1 MEAVT
6 RLSNRCS
13 RVKNLLRGGQ
23 TWPMIAAMKL
33 EPGVRL
39 GAYQILGE
47 LGRGGMATVYRA
59 YQPTLEREVA
69 LKVLPDF
76 LVEQPGFKARFHR
89 EAVAVARLQHPNI
102 LSVFDH
108 GEQDGVTYIVSEYVE
123 GGTLAARLGA
133 PIQLDYC
140 VRLLRP
146 VADALDYAHSEGVVH
161 RDVKPSNILLDR
173 RGVPILSDFG
183 LARVAESADS
193 ERLTQTGA
201 MVGTPTYMAPEQCA
215 GHEAGPPADIYALG
229 VIAFEMITGRVPFNA
244 PTPLGVIAAHQ
255 MTPPPSPRKLNP
267 SLPES
272 VVQPILTCLAK
283 DPRQR
288 QETATEFVEQLAIAV
303 AASATQYPLTPPPM
317 TPQPSAPSG
326 MQPPMTPSPSYP
338 ATPTYVA
345 PMTPAPPPAPAPPA
359 YTPPP
364 ATPYP
369 AYTAPAPAYT
379 PPPPTPSPYAP
390 AAYAAPQ
397 APVAT
402 PPPAYGAYTPM
413 PAWGTQQPAA
423 RRSGL
428 ASWVSIVLWVGVAFG
443 VATIITAAVIE
454 IGGSEL
460 QTSDRVFWLLVGIA
474 GALATSLCLAAV
486 LGLGARDRW
495 GPAMAWTS
503 VAVLAITVVGAPLA
517 AAVGW
522 GLSQAKGQLVD
533 TQPRPGSGM
542 RLGSAGIAALLT
554 LLIAS
559 STSVW
564 GWTHTGGVTT
574 NVSSTPCTILQAGTA
589 LASSAVG
596 SECPNF
602 EVASNAFKL
611 DCRTI
616 ASLPSS
622 LVPGSWDFNKSVD
635 GGGAT
640 IAVRTDG
647 CHFDAPTYNVEGY
660 VKSASTLDSG
670 PLLLVADFVPPS
682 AAGDVGFLFGCDS
695 HCVDADLDTE
705 NNKVYLFEDGNKLV
719 EQQVQPVSGTNRL
732 VVVYQGQ
739 KVRVWLNGTMVT
751 TESITRVHGA
761 GNYYWFHVSYDKSKP
776 VDSMLIQMAIYKL
789 AA

>member
-1 MEAVT
+1 
-6 RLSNRCS
+6 
-13 RVKNLLRGGQ
+13 
-23 TWPMIAAMKL
+23 MIAAMKL
-33 EPGVRL
+33 EPGTRL
-39 GAYQILGE
+39 GPYQILGE

-108 GEQDGVTYIVSEYVE
+108 AEQDSVTYIVSEYVE

-183 LARVAESADS
+183 LARIAETAES

-288 QETATEFVEQLAIAV
+288 QETATEFIEQLAIAV
-303 AASATQYPLTPPPM
+303 ASTATQYPLTPPPM
-317 TPQPSAPSG
+317 TSQPPAPSG
-326 MQPPMTPSPSYP
+326 MQPPMTTSPSYP

-345 PMTPAPPPAPAPPA
+345 PRTPAPPSAPAVTPAA
-359 YTPPP
+359 YTPAP

-369 AYTAPAPAYT
+369 VYTAAAPAYT

-390 AAYAAPQ
+390 AAYGAAQ

-413 PAWGTQQPAA
+413 PAWGTPQQQPAA
-423 RRSGL
+423 RRGGL

-443 VATIITAAVIE
+443 IATIITAGVIE
-454 IGGSEL
+454 IGGTGL

-495 GPAMAWTS
+495 GPTVAWTS
-503 VAVLAITVVGAPLA
+503 VAVLAITVIGAPLA

-533 TQPRPGSGM
+533 AQPRPGSGM

-564 GWTHTGGVTT
+564 GWTHTDTGGSSLTG
-574 NVSSTPCTILQAGTA
+574 NVTPCTVLQPGTQ
-589 LASSAVG
+589 LAESAVG
-596 SECPNF
+596 SQCPGF
-602 EVASNAFKL
+602 SVASTAFQL
-611 DCRTI
+611 DCRAI

-622 LVPGSWDFNKSVD
+622 VDQGSYDLSKSAD

-640 IAVRTDG
+640 VAVRTDG
-647 CHFDAPTYNVEGY
+647 CHFDSPAYNVEGY
-660 VKSASTLDSG
+660 IRSVSTLDVG

-682 AAGDVGFLFGCDS
+682 AAGDVGFLFGCDG
-695 HCVDADLDTE
+695 HCVDADLDTDTKE
-705 NNKVYLFEDGNKLV
+705 VYLFEDGNKLV
-719 EQQVQPVSGTNRL
+719 EQQVQPLAGTNRL

-739 KVRVWLNGTMVT
+739 QVRVWLNGNLVT
-751 TESITRVHGA
+751 TENITRVHGA
-761 GNYYWFHVSYDKSKP
+761 GHYYWFHLSYEKSKP
-776 VDSMLIQMAIYKL
+776 VDSTLIQMAIYKL

>member
-1 MEAVT
+1 
-6 RLSNRCS
+6 
-13 RVKNLLRGGQ
+13 
-23 TWPMIAAMKL
+23 MIPAMKL
-33 EPGVRL
+33 EPGTHL
-39 GAYQILGE
+39 GQYQILGE

-59 YQPTLEREVA
+59 YQATLEREVA

-183 LARVAESADS
+183 LARIAESAES

-215 GHEAGPPADIYALG
+215 GHDAGPPADIYALG
-229 VIAFEMITGRVPFNA
+229 VIAFEMVTGRVPFSA

-255 MTPPPSPRKLNP
+255 VTPPPSPRKLNP

-288 QETATEFVEQLAIAV
+288 QETATEFIEQLAIAV
-303 AASATQYPLTPPPM
+303 APSPSQYPLTPPPL
-317 TPQPSAPSG
+317 TQPPPTSSG
-326 MQPPMTPSPSYP
+326 MQPPVTASPSSP
-338 ATPTYVA
+338 PTPTYVA
-345 PMTPAPPPAPAPPA
+345 PRTPAPPSAPAVTPAPPA

-369 AYTAPAPAYT
+369 AYAPQ
-379 PPPPTPSPYAP
+379 PPTPSPYAP
-390 AAYAAPQ
+390 PAYAAPQ
-397 APVAT
+397 APVVTA
-402 PPPAYGAYTPM
+402 PPAYGAYTPP
-413 PAWGTQQPAA
+413 PAWGAPPPAA
-423 RRSGL
+423 RRAGL

-443 VATIITAAVIE
+443 VATIITAAILE
-454 IGGSEL
+454 IGGGGL
-460 QTSDRVFWLLVGIA
+460 QTSDRIFWLLVGIA

-495 GPAMAWTS
+495 GPAMGWTS

-533 TQPRPGSGM
+533 AQPRPGSGM
-542 RLGSAGIAALLT
+542 RLASAGIAAVLT

-559 STSVW
+559 SASAW
-564 GWTHTGGVTT
+564 GWTHSSAATPTAGTT
-574 NVSSTPCTILQAGTA
+574 TPCTVLQPGTA
-589 LASSAVG
+589 LTRSAVG

-602 EVASNAFKL
+602 SAASSAFQI

-616 ASLPSS
+616 ASLPDT
-622 LVPGSWDFNKSVD
+622 LDQGSYDLNKKAD
-635 GGGAT
+635 GGGAS

-647 CHFDAPTYNVEGY
+647 CHFQSPAYNIESYFDG
-660 VKSASTLDSG
+660 KSALDPG
-670 PLLLVADFVPPS
+670 PLLLVADFIPSSPPGFS
-682 AAGDVGFLFGCDS
+682 GFLFGCDPS
-695 HCVDADLDTE
+695 KCIDTDFE
-705 NNKVYLFEDGNKLV
+705 TDTSKVYVYEDGQSLV
-719 EQQVQPVSGTNRL
+719 ESQVQALGGVNRL
-732 VVVYQGQ
+732 VVAYQGQ
-739 KVRVWLNGTMVT
+739 KVRVWMNGTLVT
-751 TESITRVHGA
+751 TTRITRIRGA
-761 GNYYWFHVSYDKSKP
+761 GSYYWFFVSYDKSQP
-776 VDSMLIQMAIYKL
+776 VDSVLVQMAIYKL

>member
-1 MEAVT
+1 
-6 RLSNRCS
+6 
-13 RVKNLLRGGQ
+13 
-23 TWPMIAAMKL
+23 MIAAMKL

-59 YQPTLEREVA
+59 YQPALEREVA

-183 LARVAESADS
+183 LARVAESAES

-215 GHEAGPPADIYALG
+215 GHEAGPAADIYALG

-288 QETATEFVEQLAIAV
+288 QETAAEFVEQLAIAV

-317 TPQPSAPSG
+317 TSQPSAPSG

-338 ATPTYVA
+338 ATPTYVT
-345 PMTPAPPPAPAPPA
+345 PMTP
-359 YTPPP
+359 
-364 ATPYP
+364 
-369 AYTAPAPAYT
+369 APAPAYT

-413 PAWGTQQPAA
+413 PAWGAQQPPV

-460 QTSDRVFWLLVGIA
+460 ETSDRVLWLLVGIA
-474 GALATSLCLAAV
+474 GALAASLCLAAV

-495 GPAMAWTS
+495 GPAIAWTS

-542 RLGSAGIAALLT
+542 RLGSAGIAAVLT
-554 LLIAS
+554 LLVAS

-564 GWTHTGGVTT
+564 GWTHSDVTT

-602 EVASNAFKL
+602 AVASNAFKL
-611 DCRTI
+611 DCRTV

-622 LVPGSWDFNKSVD
+622 LIQGSWDFNKSVD

-647 CHFDAPTYNVEGY
+647 CHFDSPAYNVEGY
-660 VKSASTLDSG
+660 VKSASTLDAG
-670 PLLLVADFVPPS
+670 PLLLVADFVPPA
-682 AAGDVGFLFGCDS
+682 AAGDVGFLFGCDG
-695 HCVDADLDTE
+695 HCIDADLDTE
-705 NNKVYLFEDGNKLV
+705 TNKVYVFEDGNKLV
-719 EQQVQPVSGTNRL
+719 EQQVQPLAGTNRL

-751 TESITRVHGA
+751 TENITRVHGA
-761 GNYYWFHVSYDKSKP
+761 GNYYWFHISYDKSKP
-776 VDSMLIQMAIYKL
+776 VDSLLLQMAIYKL

>member
-1 MEAVT
+1 
-6 RLSNRCS
+6 
-13 RVKNLLRGGQ
+13 
-23 TWPMIAAMKL
+23 MIAAMKL
-33 EPGVRL
+33 EPGTRL
-39 GAYQILGE
+39 GPYQILGE

-59 YQPTLEREVA
+59 YQPALEREVA

-108 GEQDGVTYIVSEYVE
+108 AEQDGVTYIVSEYVE

-183 LARVAESADS
+183 LARIAETAES

-288 QETATEFVEQLAIAV
+288 QETATEFIEQLAIAV
-303 AASATQYPLTPPPM
+303 ASTATQYPFTPPPIAS
-317 TPQPSAPSG
+317 QPPAPSG

-345 PMTPAPPPAPAPPA
+345 PRTPAPPSAPAPPT

-364 ATPYP
+364 AIPYP
-369 AYTAPAPAYT
+369 
-379 PPPPTPSPYAP
+379 
-390 AAYAAPQ
+390 
-397 APVAT
+397 
-402 PPPAYGAYTPM
+402 
-413 PAWGTQQPAA
+413 
-423 RRSGL
+423 

-443 VATIITAAVIE
+443 IATIITAAVIE

-503 VAVLAITVVGAPLA
+503 VAVLAITVIGAPLA

-533 TQPRPGSGM
+533 AQPRPGSGM
-542 RLGSAGIAALLT
+542 RLGSAGIAAALT

-559 STSVW
+559 SASVW
-564 GWTHTGGVTT
+564 GWTHSDAGGSDSTS
-574 NVSSTPCTILQAGTA
+574 NATPCTVLQPGTQ
-589 LASSAVG
+589 LKQSAVG
-596 SECPNF
+596 TQCPGF
-602 EVASNAFKL
+602 SAASTAFQL

-616 ASLPSS
+616 ASLPNS
-622 LVPGSWDFNKSVD
+622 LDQGSYDLNKKAD

-647 CHFDAPTYNVEGY
+647 CHFESPAYQIESYFESSSKLDA
-660 VKSASTLDSG
+660 G
-670 PLLLVADFVPPS
+670 PLLLVADFVPSSTP
-682 AAGDVGFLFGCDS
+682 GYTGFLFGCDG
-695 HCVDADLDTE
+695 HCVDADFESD
-705 NNKVYLFEDGNKLV
+705 NKKVYVYEDGQSLV
-719 EQQVQPVSGTNRL
+719 ESQLQPLAGVNRI
-732 VVVYQGQ
+732 VVAYQDQ
-739 KVRVWLNGTMVT
+739 KVRVWLNGTLVT
-751 TESITRVHGA
+751 TQGLTRVRPA
-761 GNYYWFHVSYDKSKP
+761 GNYYWYLVNLDKSQP
-776 VDSMLIQMAIYKL
+776 ADSVLVQMAIYKL

>member
-1 MEAVT
+1 
-6 RLSNRCS
+6 
-13 RVKNLLRGGQ
+13 
-23 TWPMIAAMKL
+23 
-33 EPGVRL
+33 
-39 GAYQILGE
+39 
-47 LGRGGMATVYRA
+47 
-59 YQPTLEREVA
+59 
-69 LKVLPDF
+69 
-76 LVEQPGFKARFHR
+76 
-89 EAVAVARLQHPNI
+89 
-102 LSVFDH
+102 
-108 GEQDGVTYIVSEYVE
+108 
-123 GGTLAARLGA
+123 
-133 PIQLDYC
+133 
-140 VRLLRP
+140 
-146 VADALDYAHSEGVVH
+146 
-161 RDVKPSNILLDR
+161 
-173 RGVPILSDFG
+173 
-183 LARVAESADS
+183 
-193 ERLTQTGA
+193 
-201 MVGTPTYMAPEQCA
+201 MAPEQCA
-215 GHEAGPPADIYALG
+215 GHEAGPSADIYALG

-317 TPQPSAPSG
+317 TPQPPAPSG

-345 PMTPAPPPAPAPPA
+345 PMTPA
-359 YTPPP
+359 
-364 ATPYP
+364 
-369 AYTAPAPAYT
+369 YTAPAPAYT

-390 AAYAAPQ
+390 VAYAAPQ

-402 PPPAYGAYTPM
+402 PPPAYGAHTPM
-413 PAWGTQQPAA
+413 PAWGAQQPPV

-443 VATIITAAVIE
+443 IATIITAAVIE

-460 QTSDRVFWLLVGIA
+460 ETSDRVLWLLVGIA
-474 GALATSLCLAAV
+474 GALAASLCLAAK

-495 GPAMAWTS
+495 GPAIAWTS

-542 RLGSAGIAALLT
+542 RLGSAGIAAVLT
-554 LLIAS
+554 LLVAS
-559 STSVW
+559 STSIW
-564 GWTHTGGVTT
+564 GWTHASDVTT
-574 NVSSTPCTILQAGTA
+574 DVSSTPCSILKAGTA

-602 EVASNAFKL
+602 AVASNAFKL
-611 DCRTI
+611 DCRTV

-622 LVPGSWDFNKSVD
+622 LVQGSWDFNKSVD

-647 CHFDAPTYNVEGY
+647 CHFDAPAYNVEGY
-660 VKSASTLDSG
+660 VKSASTLDAG
-670 PLLLVADFVPPS
+670 PLLLVADFVPPAS
-682 AAGDVGFLFGCDS
+682 PGDVGFLFGCDG
-695 HCVDADLDTE
+695 HCIDADLDTE
-705 NNKVYLFEDGNKLV
+705 TNKVYLFEDGNKLV
-719 EQQVQPVSGTNRL
+719 EQQVQPLSGTNRL

-761 GNYYWFHVSYDKSKP
+761 GNYYWFHISYDKSKP

-789 AA
+789 AT

>member
-1 MEAVT
+1 MEAAS

-13 RVKNLLRGGQ
+13 RVKNLLLGEQ

-33 EPGVRL
+33 EPGARL
-39 GAYQILGE
+39 GQYQILGE

-59 YQPTLEREVA
+59 YQPALEREVA

-183 LARVAESADS
+183 LARVAESAES

-283 DPRQR
+283 DPRER
-288 QETATEFVEQLAIAV
+288 QETATEFIEQLAIAV
-303 AASATQYPLTPPPM
+303 APSATQYPLTPPPM
-317 TPQPSAPSG
+317 TPQPPAPSG
-326 MQPPMTPSPSYP
+326 MEPAMTQSPSYP
-338 ATPTYVA
+338 PTPTYVA
-345 PMTPAPPPAPAPPA
+345 PRTPAPQPAPTPPA

-369 AYTAPAPAYT
+369 AYAAPSPAYA
-379 PPPPTPSPYAP
+379 PPQPPATPSPYAP
-390 AAYAAPQ
+390 AA
-397 APVAT
+397 T
-402 PPPAYGAYTPM
+402 PPPAYGTYTPM
-413 PAWGTQQPAA
+413 PAWGAPQPAA

-428 ASWVSIVLWVGVAFG
+428 PSWVSIMLWVSVAFG
-443 VATIITAAVIE
+443 IATMITAAVIE
-454 IGGSEL
+454 IGGSGL
-460 QTSDRVFWLLVGIA
+460 QTSDRVFWLLAGIA

-503 VAVLAITVVGAPLA
+503 VAVLAITVIGAPLA

-533 TQPRPGSGM
+533 AQPRPGSAM
-542 RLGSAGIAALLT
+542 RLGSAGIAAVLT
-554 LLIAS
+554 LLVAS
-559 STSVW
+559 STSAW
-564 GWTHTGGVTT
+564 GWTHSNAGGSNPT
-574 NVSSTPCTILQAGTA
+574 VSATPCKVLQPGTQ
-589 LASSAVG
+589 LTEGAVG
-596 SECPNF
+596 TQCPGF
-602 EVASNAFKL
+602 SVASAAFQL

-616 ASLPSS
+616 ASLPGS
-622 LVPGSWDFNKSVD
+622 LDQGSYDLNKNAD

-640 IAVRTDG
+640 VAVRTDG
-647 CHFDAPTYNVEGY
+647 CHFDAPAYNVEGY
-660 VKSASTLDSG
+660 IKSASTVDAG

-682 AAGDVGFLFGCDS
+682 AAGDVGFLWGCDG

-719 EQQVQPVSGTNRL
+719 EQQVQPLAGTNRL

-739 KVRVWLNGTMVT
+739 KVRVWLNGTLVT
-751 TESITRVHGA
+751 TETITRVHGA
-761 GNYYWFHVSYDKSKP
+761 GNYYWFHISYDKSRP
-776 VDSMLIQMAIYKL
+776 VDSLLIQMAVYKL

>member
-1 MEAVT
+1 
-6 RLSNRCS
+6 
-13 RVKNLLRGGQ
+13 
-23 TWPMIAAMKL
+23 
-33 EPGVRL
+33 
-39 GAYQILGE
+39 
-47 LGRGGMATVYRA
+47 
-59 YQPTLEREVA
+59 
-69 LKVLPDF
+69 
-76 LVEQPGFKARFHR
+76 
-89 EAVAVARLQHPNI
+89 
-102 LSVFDH
+102 
-108 GEQDGVTYIVSEYVE
+108 
-123 GGTLAARLGA
+123 
-133 PIQLDYC
+133 
-140 VRLLRP
+140 
-146 VADALDYAHSEGVVH
+146 
-161 RDVKPSNILLDR
+161 VKPSNILLDR

-183 LARVAESADS
+183 LARVAESAES

-215 GHEAGPPADIYALG
+215 GQEAGPPADIYALG

-272 VVQPILTCLAK
+272 VVLPILTCLAK

-288 QETATEFVEQLAIAV
+288 QETATEFIEQLAIAV
-303 AASATQYPLTPPPM
+303 AASASQYPLTPPPM
-317 TPQPSAPSG
+317 APQSPPPSG

-345 PMTPAPPPAPAPPA
+345 PMTPAPPPAPA
-359 YTPPP
+359 
-364 ATPYP
+364 TPYP
-369 AYTAPAPAYT
+369 VYTAPAPEYT

-397 APVAT
+397 APVTT

-413 PAWGTQQPAA
+413 PAWGTLQPAA
-423 RRSGL
+423 SRSGL

-474 GALATSLCLAAV
+474 GALVISLCLAAV
-486 LGLGARDRW
+486 LSLGARDRW
-495 GPAMAWTS
+495 GPAIAWTS

-542 RLGSAGIAALLT
+542 RLGSAGIAALLM

-564 GWTHTGGVTT
+564 GWTHTSDVTT
-574 NVSSTPCTILQAGTA
+574 DVSTTPCTILQAGTA
-589 LASSAVG
+589 LAASAVG

-602 EVASNAFKL
+602 AVASDAFKL

-622 LVPGSWDFNKSVD
+622 MVEGSYDLNKSVD

-647 CHFDAPTYNVEGY
+647 CHFDSPAYNVEGY
-660 VKSASTLDSG
+660 LKSASTLDAG

-682 AAGDVGFLFGCDS
+682 AAGDVGFLFGCDG

-719 EQQVQPVSGTNRL
+719 EQQVQPLAGTNRL

-751 TESITRVHGA
+751 TESITRAHGA
-761 GNYYWFHVSYDKSKP
+761 GNYYWFHLSYDKSKS

>member
-1 MEAVT
+1 
-6 RLSNRCS
+6 
-13 RVKNLLRGGQ
+13 
-23 TWPMIAAMKL
+23 MIAAMKL
-33 EPGVRL
+33 EPGTRL
-39 GAYQILGE
+39 GPYQILGE

-108 GEQDGVTYIVSEYVE
+108 AEQDGVTYIVSEYVE

-183 LARVAESADS
+183 LARVAEAADS

-283 DPRQR
+283 DPRER
-288 QETATEFVEQLAIAV
+288 QETATEFIEQLAVAV
-303 AASATQYPLTPPPM
+303 ATIAPQYPLTPPPM
-317 TPQPSAPSG
+317 TSQTSAPSG
-326 MQPPMTPSPSYP
+326 MQPPLTPSPAYP
-338 ATPTYVA
+338 PTPTYVA
-345 PMTPAPPPAPAPPA
+345 PRTPAPPSAPAMTPPPPTPAPPSYA
-359 YTPPP
+359 PPP

-369 AYTAPAPAYT
+369 AYSAAAPAYT
-379 PPPPTPSPYAP
+379 PPPPSPSPYMP
-390 AAYAAPQ
+390 AGYAAAPQ

-413 PAWGTQQPAA
+413 QQWGMPQPPQPAS
-423 RRSGL
+423 RRGGL

-443 VATIITAAVIE
+443 IATIITAAVVE
-454 IGGSEL
+454 VGGSGL
-460 QTSDRVFWLLVGIA
+460 QTSDRVFWLLAGIA
-474 GALATSLCLAAV
+474 GALATSLCIAAV

-503 VAVLAITVVGAPLA
+503 VAVLAITVIGAPLA

-542 RLGSAGIAALLT
+542 RLGSAGIAAVLT

-559 STSVW
+559 SASAW
-564 GWTHTGGVTT
+564 GWTHASNTGGTGPT
-574 NVSSTPCTILQAGTA
+574 GNNTPCAVLQPGAQ
-589 LASSAVG
+589 LAQSAVG
-596 SECPNF
+596 SQCPGF
-602 EVASNAFKL
+602 AVASTAFQL

-616 ASLPSS
+616 ASLPNS
-622 LVPGSWDFNKSVD
+622 LDQGSYDLTKGAD

-647 CHFDAPTYNVEGY
+647 CHFDAPAYNIEGY
-660 VKSASTLDSG
+660 IKSASMLDAG

-682 AAGDVGFLFGCDS
+682 AAGDVGFLFGCDG

-705 NNKVYLFEDGNKLV
+705 NNKVYLFEDGKQLV
-719 EQQVQPVSGTNRL
+719 EQQVQPLNGTNRL
-732 VVVYQGQ
+732 VAVYQGQ
-739 KVRVWLNGTMVT
+739 KVRVWLNGSLVT
-751 TESITRVHGA
+751 TETITRVHAA

-776 VDSMLIQMAIYKL
+776 VDSLLIQMAIYKL

>member
-13 RVKNLLRGGQ
+13 RVKNLLLGRQ

-33 EPGVRL
+33 EPGARL
-39 GAYQILGE
+39 GQYEILGE

-183 LARVAESADS
+183 LARVAESAES

-215 GHEAGPPADIYALG
+215 GQEAGPAADIYALG

-255 MTPPPSPRKLNP
+255 VTPPPSPRKLNP

-288 QETATEFVEQLAIAV
+288 QETATEFIEQLAIAV
-303 AASATQYPLTPPPM
+303 APSATQYPLTPPPM
-317 TPQPSAPSG
+317 TA
-326 MQPPMTPSPSYP
+326 SPSFP
-338 ATPTYVA
+338 PTPTYVA
-345 PMTPAPPPAPAPPA
+345 PRTPAPPSAPAVTPPPPAPAAPVYSPA
-359 YTPPP
+359 P

-369 AYTAPAPAYT
+369 ASAPYG
-379 PPPPTPSPYAP
+379 P

-413 PAWGTQQPAA
+413 PAWGTPQPQAPA
-423 RRSGL
+423 RTGGL
-428 ASWVSIVLWVGVAFG
+428 ASWVSIVLWVGVAFAI
-443 VATIITAAVIE
+443 ATIITAAVVE
-454 IGGSEL
+454 IGGSGL

-474 GALATSLCLAAV
+474 GALATSLCIAAV
-486 LGLGARDRW
+486 LGLRARDRW

-517 AAVGW
+517 GAVGW

-533 TQPRPGSGM
+533 AQPRPGSGM

-564 GWTHTGGVTT
+564 GWTHAGAGTPT
-574 NVSSTPCTILQAGTA
+574 VSSTPCTILQAGTA
-589 LASSAVG
+589 LAPGAVG

-602 EVASNAFKL
+602 AVASNAFKL

-622 LVPGSWDFNKSVD
+622 LVEGSWDFNKNVD

-640 IAVRTDG
+640 VAVRTDG
-647 CHFDAPTYNVEGY
+647 CHFDAPAYDVEGY
-660 VKSASTLDSG
+660 IKSASTLDAG
-670 PLLLVADFVPPS
+670 PLLLVADFLPPAS
-682 AAGDVGFLFGCDS
+682 AGDVGFLFGCDG
-695 HCVDADLDTE
+695 HCVDADLDTD

-719 EQQVQPVSGTNRL
+719 EQQVQPLSGPNRL

-739 KVRVWLNGTMVT
+739 KVRVWLNGTLVT
-751 TESITRVHGA
+751 TETITRVHGA

-776 VDSMLIQMAIYKL
+776 VDSVLVQMAIYKL

>member
-1 MEAVT
+1 
-6 RLSNRCS
+6 
-13 RVKNLLRGGQ
+13 
-23 TWPMIAAMKL
+23 MIAAMKL

-183 LARVAESADS
+183 LARVAESAES

-215 GHEAGPPADIYALG
+215 GQEAGPPADIYALG

-272 VVQPILTCLAK
+272 VVLPILTCLAK

-288 QETATEFVEQLAIAV
+288 QETATEFIEQLAIAV
-303 AASATQYPLTPPPM
+303 AASASQYPLTPPPM
-317 TPQPSAPSG
+317 TPQSPAPSG

-345 PMTPAPPPAPAPPA
+345 PMTPAPPPG
-359 YTPPP
+359 P

-369 AYTAPAPAYT
+369 VYTAPAPAYT
-379 PPPPTPSPYAP
+379 PAPPTPAPYAP
-390 AAYAAPQ
+390 AGYAAPQ

-413 PAWGTQQPAA
+413 PAWGTQEL
-423 RRSGL
+423 RKGGL

-495 GPAMAWTS
+495 GPAIAWTS

-564 GWTHTGGVTT
+564 GWTHTSDVTT
-574 NVSSTPCTILQAGTA
+574 DVSTTPCTILQAGSA
-589 LASSAVG
+589 LAASAVG

-602 EVASNAFKL
+602 AVSSDAFKL

-622 LVPGSWDFNKSVD
+622 LVQGSWDFNKSVD

-647 CHFDAPTYNVEGY
+647 CHFDAPAYNVEGY
-660 VKSASTLDSG
+660 LKSASTLDAG
-670 PLLLVADFVPPS
+670 PLLLVADFVPPA
-682 AAGDVGFLFGCDS
+682 AAGDVGFLFGCDG
-695 HCVDADLDTE
+695 HCIDADLDTE
-705 NNKVYLFEDGNKLV
+705 TNKVYLFEDGNKLV
-719 EQQVQPVSGTNRL
+719 EQQVQPLSGTNRL

-761 GNYYWFHVSYDKSKP
+761 GNYYWFHISYDKSKP

>member
-1 MEAVT
+1 
-6 RLSNRCS
+6 
-13 RVKNLLRGGQ
+13 
-23 TWPMIAAMKL
+23 MIAAMKL

-59 YQPTLEREVA
+59 YQPALEREVA

-183 LARVAESADS
+183 LARVAESAES

-215 GHEAGPPADIYALG
+215 GHEAGPAADIYALG

-317 TPQPSAPSG
+317 TPQPPAPSG

-338 ATPTYVA
+338 ATPTYVT
-345 PMTPAPPPAPAPPA
+345 PMT
-359 YTPPP
+359 
-364 ATPYP
+364 P

-413 PAWGTQQPAA
+413 PAWGAQQPPV

-428 ASWVSIVLWVGVAFG
+428 ASWVSIVLWVGVALG
-443 VATIITAAVIE
+443 VATIVTAAVIG

-460 QTSDRVFWLLVGIA
+460 QTSDRVLWLLVGIA

-495 GPAMAWTS
+495 GPAIAWTS

-542 RLGSAGIAALLT
+542 RLGSAGIAAVLT
-554 LLIAS
+554 LLVAS

-564 GWTHTGGVTT
+564 GWTHASDATT
-574 NVSSTPCTILQAGTA
+574 DVSSTPCTILQAGTA

-602 EVASNAFKL
+602 AVASDAFKL
-611 DCRTI
+611 DCRSV

-622 LVPGSWDFNKSVD
+622 LVQGSWDFNKSVD

-647 CHFDAPTYNVEGY
+647 CHFDAPAYNVEGY
-660 VKSASTLDSG
+660 VKSASTLDAG
-670 PLLLVADFVPPS
+670 PLLLVADFVPP
-682 AAGDVGFLFGCDS
+682 ALAGDVGFLFGCDG
-695 HCVDADLDTE
+695 HCIDADLDTE
-705 NNKVYLFEDGNKLV
+705 TNKVYLFEDGNKLV
-719 EQQVQPVSGTNRL
+719 EQQVQPLSGTNRL

-751 TESITRVHGA
+751 TENITRVHGA

-789 AA
+789 AT